1 MNGVLLHAMVKISL
15 HTFSLLTMHTN
26 YTHHTH
32 TRTCTHTHMHTHA
45 HTRTPHTHTHTHTH
59 THMHSHTHTLH
70 APQSQPDSLT
80 RVKDQPDP
88 PRRAK
93 STPIPN
99 THILPAKHLV
109 HLPPPSSSSS
119 NPPSRHS
126 ESPNMPQKFVSLPPT
141 VKKSLTTTPQP
152 PQQLDPIKQKLV
164 DRAIKARLYLLRQS
178 GPTRF
183 LVGGDAPDSR
193 FHITIGPQVGFM
205 TSFWCCMCSSQETI
219 TGFPRVHTCTELQL

>member
-1 MNGVLLHAMVKISL
+1 MNGVPLHAMVKISL

-32 TRTCTHTHMHTHA
+32 TY
-45 HTRTPHTHTHTHTH
+45 
-59 THMHSHTHTLH
+59 

-119 NPPSRHS
+119 SSNPPSRHS

-152 PQQLDPIKQKLV
+152 TQQLDPIKQKLV

-193 FHITIGPQVGFM
+193 FHITIGPQAGFV
-205 TSFWCCMCSSQETI
+205 TSFWVAC
-219 TGFPRVHTCTELQL
+219 VHHRPLYWLPTCTHLHRTAAVTNLIVCTCYL